1 MKQNDIY
8 MIQGTDYKEMTMKLL
23 EHIDLASDIVVRSK
37 RIGIKPNLINA
48 TPASH
53 GATTHPEILDGL
65 LTYLKRKGFQNVCVL
80 ESSWVGEKT
89 SRAVR
94 ANGTLEVCEKH
105 QIEFMDLQKDQSVVC
120 SGGGM
125 EIKVCQKPEGIGNRI
140 YDQSS
145 GGERTLPDKDYLRFK
160 KLQRTDSKQ

>member
-94 ANGTLEVCEKH
+94 ANGTMEVCKN
-105 QIEFMDLQKDQSVVC
+105 IRRNL
-120 SGGGM
+120 
-125 EIKVCQKPEGIGNRI
+125 
-140 YDQSS
+140 
-145 GGERTLPDKDYLRFK
+145 
-160 KLQRTDSKQ
+160 